1 MATPDLELNV
11 RRVALIG
18 LGEVGT
24 ILATDLKANYPELA
38 IVAFDLL
45 HDKPAMQQKA
55 QDLSIRLATSLSQAV
70 EESQLIFSAVTAA
83 QALSVA
89 EQAATLIGRGQTF
102 LDLNS
107 VSPNTKRQAAEFISR
122 HGGEYVDVAVMAP
135 FPPARLKTP
144 LLLGGKQAQATR
156 LWLNARGFNSQVHST
171 EVGEA
176 SAIKMC
182 RSVMIKGLEALTTEC
197 LSAARQYGVEKEVL
211 ASLHASFPSLGWDD
225 KLPHYL
231 ISRVAE
237 HGKRRAEEMREV
249 VKTLED
255 VGVVP
260 HQSKATVETQQGFI
274 DALTAHSL
282 SYRDLVPFDWEKTV
296 DRLYKSH

>member
-1 MATPDLELNV
+1 MNNHENGLNV
-11 RRVALIG
+11 RQITLIG

-24 ILATDLKANYPELA
+24 ILATDLRHQDPQLK

-45 HDKPAMQQKA
+45 HAQSQMQQKA
-55 QDLSIRLATSLSQAV
+55 HDLSIQLVSGLDQAI
-70 EESQLIFSAVTAA
+70 EGSQLIFSAVTAS

-89 EQAATLIGRGQTF
+89 ENSAKFIAKGQFF

-107 VSPNTKRQAAEFISR
+107 VSPDTKRRGHEFISR
-122 HGGEYVDVAVMAP
+122 AAAEYIDVAVMAP
-135 FPPARLKTP
+135 YPPARLQTP
-144 LLLGGKQAQATR
+144 LLLGGQRAPAVSH
-156 LWLNARGFNSQVHST
+156 WLNDHSFNSKVHSAK
-171 EVGEA
+171 VGEA

-237 HGKRRAEEMREV
+237 HGRRRAEEMREV

-260 HQSKATVETQQGFI
+260 HQNKATVETQQSFV
-274 DALTAHSL
+274 DAIAAHSL
-282 SYRDLVPFDWEKTV
+282 TYQDLVPFNWEKTI
-296 DRLYKSH
+296 DQLYKH